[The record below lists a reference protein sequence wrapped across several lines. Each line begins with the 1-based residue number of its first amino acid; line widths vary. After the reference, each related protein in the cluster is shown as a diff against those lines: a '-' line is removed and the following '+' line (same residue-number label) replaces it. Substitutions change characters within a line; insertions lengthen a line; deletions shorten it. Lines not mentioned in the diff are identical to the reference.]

1 MNSVNVNIPVA
12 NLPLATA
19 HQADVHRVPMAHQ
32 AQNADLNRDHLD
44 IHLRTANEAE
54 AADGK
59 IVDPKDRK
67 EEKRKSKKRRNG
79 QFDDGDGDGVADG
92 VDVESDVAVRM
103 LDNGRLI
110 DLEA

>member
-12 NLPLATA
+12 NLPLATT
-19 HQADVHRVPMAHQ
+19 HQSDVHRVPMAHQ
-32 AQNADLNRDHLD
+32 AQNADMTRDHLD

-54 AADGK
+54 AAEGK
-59 IVDPKDRK
+59 IVDPKDHK
-67 EEKRKSKKRRNG
+67 EDNRHGGKRKKG
-79 QFDDGDGDGVADG
+79 QSGEDGGAEEIVS
-92 VDVESDVAVRM
+92 VEEDVAVRM

>member
-1 MNSVNVNIPVA
+1 MNSVNVNIPVV
-12 NLPLATA
+12 NLPQAAT
-19 HQADVHRVPMAHQ
+19 HQADAHRVPMAHQ

-54 AADGK
+54 ATDGK
-59 IVDPKDRK
+59 TVDPKDHK
-67 EEKRKSKKRRNG
+67 EEKRRSRKRKNG
-79 QFDDGDGDGVADG
+79 LPDEDDGVAET
-92 VDVESDVAVRM
+92 VDVEADVAVRM

>member
-12 NLPLATA
+12 NLPLATT
-19 HQADVHRVPMAHQ
+19 HQSEVHRVPMAHQ

-54 AADGK
+54 AAEGK
-59 IVDPKDRK
+59 IIDPKDHK
-67 EEKRKSKKRRNG
+67 EEKRQSKKRKNN
-79 QFDDGDGDGVADG
+79 
-92 VDVESDVAVRM
+92 ESDDEYAGEAVAVSAEEDIAVRM

>member
-1 MNSVNVNIPVA
+1 MNSVNVNIPIA

-19 HQADVHRVPMAHQ
+19 QQADVHRVPIAHQ
-32 AQNADLNRDHLD
+32 AQNADMNRDHLD

-54 AADGK
+54 AAEGK
-59 IVDPKDRK
+59 IVDPKDHK
-67 EEKRKSKKRRNG
+67 EEKRQSKKRKNG
-79 QFDDGDGDGVADG
+79 QSGEDGGASESLS
-92 VDVESDVAVRM
+92 VETDVAVRM

>member
-12 NLPLATA
+12 NLPQVTS
-19 HQADVHRVPMAHQ
+19 HQADVHRVPIAHQ

-54 AADGK
+54 SAEGK
-59 IVDPKDRK
+59 IVDPKDHK
-67 EEKRKSKKRRNG
+67 EEKRQSKKRKNG
-79 QFDDGDGDGVADG
+79 QDGEDGG
-92 VDVESDVAVRM
+92 DVANSVNVEEDIAVKM

>member
-1 MNSVNVNIPVA
+1 MNSVNVNVPIA
-12 NLPLATA
+12 NLPLATT
-19 HQADVHRVPMAHQ
+19 QQSDVHRVPMAHQ

-54 AADGK
+54 AAEGK
-59 IVDPKDRK
+59 IVDPKDNR
-67 EEKRKSKKRRNG
+67 EEKRRSKKRKESE
-79 QFDDGDGDGVADG
+79 QEGDIADG
-92 VDVESDVAVRM
+92 VNVEEDIAVRM

>member
-12 NLPLATA
+12 NLPLAAT
-19 HQADVHRVPMAHQ
+19 HQSEAHRVPMAHQ

-54 AADGK
+54 AAEGK

-67 EEKRKSKKRRNG
+67 EEKRHSKKRKGG
-79 QFDDGDGDGVADG
+79 QDGDEAGEAD
-92 VDVESDVAVRM
+92 VLSVEDDVAVRM
-103 LDNGRLI
+103 LDNGRLV

>member
-12 NLPLATA
+12 NLPLAAT
-19 HQADVHRVPMAHQ
+19 HQSEVHRVPMAHQ

-54 AADGK
+54 AAEGK
-59 IVDPKDRK
+59 IVDPKDHK
-67 EEKRKSKKRRNG
+67 EEKRQSKKRKNG
-79 QFDDGDGDGVADG
+79 QDDEDDITDGI
-92 VDVESDVAVRM
+92 DVEDDVAVRM

>member
-1 MNSVNVNIPVA
+1 MNSVNVNIPIA
-12 NLPLATA
+12 NLPLATTQ
-19 HQADVHRVPMAHQ
+19 QADVHRVPIAHQ

-54 AADGK
+54 AAEGK
-59 IVDPKDRK
+59 IVDPKDHR
-67 EEKRKSKKRRNG
+67 EEKRNSKRRKDG
-79 QFDDGDGDGVADG
+79 HEDDDDGFAEGVS
-92 VDVESDVAVRM
+92 VEEDIAVRM

>member
-12 NLPLATA
+12 NLPLATTQ
-19 HQADVHRVPMAHQ
+19 QADVHRVPMAHQ

-54 AADGK
+54 AAEGK
-59 IVDPKDRK
+59 IVNPKDRR
-67 EEKRKSKKRRNG
+67 EEKRRSKKRTNG
-79 QFDDGDGDGVADG
+79 RTDDDGAADG
-92 VDVESDVAVRM
+92 VDVEQDVAVRM

>member
-12 NLPLATA
+12 NLPLATT
-19 HQADVHRVPMAHQ
+19 HQSEVHRVPMAHQ
-32 AQNADLNRDHLD
+32 AQNADMNRDHLD

-54 AADGK
+54 SAEGK
-59 IVDPKDRK
+59 IIDPKDHK
-67 EEKRKSKKRRNG
+67 EEKRHSKKRKNG
-79 QFDDGDGDGVADG
+79 QEEEGDISDVI
-92 VDVESDVAVRM
+92 DVEEDVAVRM

>member
-1 MNSVNVNIPVA
+1 MNSVNVNIPVV
-12 NLPLATA
+12 NLPQVAT
-19 HQADVHRVPMAHQ
+19 HQADVHRVPIAHQ

-54 AADGK
+54 ATEGK
-59 IVDPKDRK
+59 IVDPKDHK
-67 EEKRKSKKRRNG
+67 EEKRQSKKRRG
-79 QFDDGDGDGVADG
+79 QSGEDGDAEES
-92 VDVESDVAVRM
+92 VDVEADVAVRM

>member
-12 NLPLATA
+12 NLPLATT
-19 HQADVHRVPMAHQ
+19 HQSEAHRVPMAHQ

-54 AADGK
+54 SAEGK
-59 IVDPKDRK
+59 IIDPKDRK
-67 EEKRKSKKRRNG
+67 EEKKQSKKRKGG
-79 QFDDGDGDGVADG
+79 QTGDDAGEADG
-92 VDVESDVAVRM
+92 LSVEEDIAVRM

>member
-12 NLPLATA
+12 NLPLATT
-19 HQADVHRVPMAHQ
+19 QQSEVHRVPMVHQ

-54 AADGK
+54 AAEGK
-59 IVDPKDRK
+59 IVDPKDHK
-67 EEKRKSKKRRNG
+67 EEKRQSKKRKDG
-79 QFDDGDGDGVADG
+79 QDGEDDGFADG
-92 VDVESDVAVRM
+92 VDVEEDVAVRM

>member
-54 AADGK
+54 SAEGK
-59 IVDPKDRK
+59 TVDPKDRK
-67 EEKRKSKKRRNG
+67 EEKRQSKKRRNG
-79 QFDDGDGDGVADG
+79 QFDGNGDGA
-92 VDVESDVAVRM
+92 DVESDVAVRM

>member
-12 NLPLATA
+12 NLPQVTA
-19 HQADVHRVPMAHQ
+19 HQADVHRVPIAHQ

-54 AADGK
+54 SAEGK
-59 IVDPKDRK
+59 IVDPKDHK
-67 EEKRKSKKRRNG
+67 EEKRQSKKRHG
-79 QFDDGDGDGVADG
+79 QSGEDDDAEER
-92 VDVESDVAVRM
+92 VDVEADVAVRM